1 MGIISD
7 DSHWAETMAVCIVRL
22 IFSSDS
28 RTGRLHLLLT
38 ASKSCHCIA
47 RMYFIQFWSGLVR
60 NEVKEGPWKLLVGS
74 GRNVLLSPPNESFLV
89 GKLASW
95 RASRLSGSWLGEKGS
110 GKEG

>member
-1 MGIISD
+1 M
-7 DSHWAETMAVCIVRL
+7 
-22 IFSSDS
+22 
-28 RTGRLHLLLT
+28 
-38 ASKSCHCIA
+38 
-47 RMYFIQFWSGLVR
+47 
-60 NEVKEGPWKLLVGS
+60 KEGPWKLLVGS